1 MIQDTCAVVAAGGK
15 GERFGRK
22 SGKQYVDICGKPM
35 VAWSVRALLETPSIG
50 CVIIARAHARAEE
63 MRALV
68 AHEFK
73 NDARIIFADAQET
86 RQKTVLSGLFAAQRY
101 IDTHGLSVRYVAI
114 HDGARPLIRSQRI
127 ECAIEDLRAHQE
139 AQGVICAHRMCDT
152 LKIVDGITIENTPDR
167 SLFWAAQTPQIF
179 KIETILSAHKQAEQ
193 EGFVATDDA
202 SLIEHMGG
210 VVLVHESER
219 DNLKV
224 TMPED
229 LEVANTLMACRLN
242 EVKEGCGSC
251 E

>member
-35 VAWSVRALLETPSIG
+35 VAWSVRALLNTPSIG
-50 CVIIARAHARAEE
+50 CIVVARPVARAEE

-68 AHEFK
+68 AHEFN

-86 RQKTVLSGLFAAQRY
+86 RQKTVLSGLLAAQSY
-101 IDTHGLSVRYVAI
+101 IEVHCLSVRYTAI
-114 HDGARPLIRSQRI
+114 HDGARPLIRSERI
-127 ECAIEDLRAHQE
+127 ERAIEDLRAHKE

-152 LKIVDGITIENTPDR
+152 LKLVDGTTIEHTPDR
-167 SLFWAAQTPQIF
+167 SLFWAAQTPQVFDMQEI
-179 KIETILSAHKQAEQ
+179 IDAHKKAEQ

-202 SLIEHMGG
+202 SLIEHFGG

-219 DNLKV
+219 DNIKV

-229 LEVANTLMACRLN
+229 LAVAETLMACRLR
-242 EVKEGCGSC
+242 EAQRKCHSC